1 MTRYQHLANLLAE
14 RIEQGLYRSGE
25 RLPSVRTLSQE
36 HGVSISTIQQAYQ
49 ILENLQLITPQPRS
63 GYFVSQRKA
72 QPPVP
77 AMTRPVQRPV
87 DVTQW
92 DEVMMLLDA
101 RADKEMISFG
111 GGSPDINQPSLKPLW
126 REMSRI
132 AQHNPAEML
141 SYDVLDEYWS
151 CASRSPA

>member
-1 MTRYQHLANLLAE
+1 M
-14 RIEQGLYRSGE
+14 
-25 RLPSVRTLSQE
+25 
-36 HGVSISTIQQAYQ
+36 SISTIQQAYQ

-63 GYFVSQRKA
+63 GYFVSKRKA

-101 RADKEMISFG
+101 RADKEMIS
-111 GGSPDINQPSLKPLW
+111 W
-126 REMSRI
+126 RRL
-132 AQHNPAEML
+132 AGHQPAEPEAA
-141 SYDVLDEYWS
+141 VARDEPH
-151 CASRSPA
+151 CAA